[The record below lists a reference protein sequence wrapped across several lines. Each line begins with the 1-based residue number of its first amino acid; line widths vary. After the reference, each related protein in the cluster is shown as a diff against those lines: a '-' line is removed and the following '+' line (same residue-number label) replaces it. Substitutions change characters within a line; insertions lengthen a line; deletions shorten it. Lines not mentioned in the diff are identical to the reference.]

1 MAGWLS
7 LAGAITAEILATTL
21 LARSDGFTR
30 TGIGTLALAG
40 YALAFYL
47 LTRALRTVS
56 LSVAYA
62 LWSGIGT
69 AVIATIGVLFLGET
83 LTPTKVLGL
92 LAVVG
97 GVVILELSG
106 KEPEATA
113 PPSSRESGPDR
124 PGGSGMSAGSAGCPG
139 LSR

>member
-7 LAGAITAEILATTL
+7 LAGAIVAEILATTL
-21 LARSDGFTR
+21 LARSDGFAR
-30 TGIGTLALAG
+30 AGIGVLALAG

-69 AVIATIGVLFLGET
+69 AVVATIGVLFLGET

-92 LAVVG
+92 LAVVV

-106 KEPEATA
+106 REPRSEGAAA
-113 PPSSRESGPDR
+113 P
-124 PGGSGMSAGSAGCPG
+124 
-139 LSR
+139 